1 MFTCT
6 WYQLH
11 GFPRLISAACFPA
24 LDKSCV
30 FSRDREQ
37 LHVFP
42 RFTSVAFFP
51 ALDISCIF
59 PALDITCMLS
69 RGKTTT
75 PYFHALE
82 NSSMFTRARQQL
94 NGFPALATTTVVGYT
109 ISLLQK
115 KCTLQT
121 LTNQEVVFKSRVR
134 PKAQRHKVLGLI
146 ELSGSLVPCTVV

>member
-24 LDKSCV
+24 LYKSCV

-94 NGFPALATTTVVGYT
+94 NGYT